1 MAGWLF
7 LTTNH
12 CLLQELHIRQLAC
25 KFLHLVGV
33 GHEGGTCVP
42 RTVEELAAG
51 AVSKRELDGFV
62 THLERAAFGA
72 RDEFFA
78 RVCFD
83 PGENLVSHFVAH
95 LVAGHADSDAV
106 TEEDFGV
113 AFGDDGT
120 DAPAL
125 ESLRSVFTAGT
136 ATEVLVRDEDG
147 AVLVGRIAER
157 VNLALSGE
165 ASDIVGKGV
174 VAEAF
179 EGDALEEACRD
190 DTVSVDV
197 VAAYRNAGTFNNVDR
212 IHFLNLL
219 SVT

>member
-1 MAGWLF
+1 MPGA
-7 LTTNH
+7 
-12 CLLQELHIRQLAC
+12 
-25 KFLHLVGV
+25 
-33 GHEGGTCVP
+33 
-42 RTVEELAAG
+42 VEELTAG
-51 AVSKRELDGFV
+51 AVGKRELDGFV

-72 RDEFFA
+72 GDEFFA

-83 PGENLVSHFVAH
+83 PGEDLVGHFVAH
-95 LVAGHADSDAV
+95 LVARHADSDAV

-113 AFGDDGT
+113 AFGDDGA
-120 DAPAL
+120 DAPAF
-125 ESLRSVFTAGT
+125 ESLRSVFTART
-136 ATEVLVRDEDG
+136 ATEVLVRNEDG
-147 AVLVGRIAER
+147 AVLVSRIAER

-165 ASDIVGKGV
+165 ASDIVGKSV
-174 VAEAF
+174 CAEAF
-179 EGDALEEACRD
+179 ERDALEEACRD

>member
-1 MAGWLF
+1 MWRRRFGRLSD
-7 LTTNH
+7 LTNH
-12 CLLQELHIRQLAC
+12 CLLPTVYFLLQKVHIRQLAG

-33 GHEGGTCVP
+33 GHEGGACVP
-42 RTVEELAAG
+42 GTVEELTAG
-51 AVSKRELDGFV
+51 AVGKCELDGFV
-62 THLERAAFGA
+62 THLERTAFGA
-72 RDEFFA
+72 RHEFFA
-78 RVCFD
+78 RVCFN

-95 LVAGHADSDAV
+95 LVAGNANGDAV

-113 AFGDDGT
+113 AFGDDGAN
-120 DAPAL
+120 APAL
-125 ESLRSVFTAGT
+125 QCLRSVFAAGT

-179 EGDALEEACRD
+179 ECDALEEA
-190 DTVSVDV
+190 
-197 VAAYRNAGTFNNVDR
+197 
-212 IHFLNLL
+212 
-219 SVT
+219 

>member
-1 MAGWLF
+1 MP
-7 LTTNH
+7 TS
-12 CLLQELHIRQLAC
+12 LLQELHVRQLAGE
-25 KFLHLVGV
+25 FLHLVGV
-33 GHEGGTCVP
+33 GHEGGACVP
-42 RTVEELAAG
+42 GAVEELTAR
-51 AVSKRELDGFV
+51 AVGKYQLDGFV
-62 THLERAAFGA
+62 THLECTAFGA
-72 RDEFFA
+72 GDEFFA

-83 PGENLVSHFVAH
+83 PGENLVGHFVAH
-95 LVAGHADSDAV
+95 LVAGHADGDAV

-113 AFGDDGT
+113 AFGDDGA
-120 DAPAL
+120 DAPAFQG
-125 ESLRSVFTAGT
+125 LRSVFTAGT

-147 AVLVGRIAER
+147 AVLVGRIAEG
-157 VNLALSGE
+157 VDLALSGE
-165 ASDIVGKGV
+165 ASDVVGKGV

-179 EGDALEEACRD
+179 ERDALEEACRD

>member
-1 MAGWLF
+1 MTMWRRRFGRLSD
-7 LTTNH
+7 LTNH
-12 CLLQELHIRQLAC
+12 CLLPTVYFLLQKVHVRQLAGE
-25 KFLHLVGV
+25 FLHFVGV
-33 GHEGGTCVP
+33 GHEGGACVP
-42 RTVEELAAG
+42 GAVEELTAG

-62 THLERAAFGA
+62 THLERTAFGA
-72 RDEFFA
+72 GDEFFA

-83 PGENLVSHFVAH
+83 PGENLVGHFVAY
-95 LVAGHADSDAV
+95 LVARHANGHTV

-113 AFGDDGT
+113 AFGDDGA

-136 ATEVLVRDEDG
+136 ATEVLVRNENG

-179 EGDALEEACRD
+179 ERDALEMSLPR
-190 DTVSVDV
+190 T
-197 VAAYRNAGTFNNVDR
+197 GTPEPLTMSIEF
-212 IHFLNLL
+212 IF
-219 SVT
+219 

>member
-1 MAGWLF
+1 VS
-7 LTTNH
+7 
-12 CLLQELHIRQLAC
+12 LQELHIRQLAG

-42 RTVEELAAG
+42 GTVEELAAG
-51 AVSKRELDGFV
+51 AIGKYQLDGFV
-62 THLERAAFGA
+62 THLERTAFGA
-72 RDEFFA
+72 GDEFFA

-83 PGENLVSHFVAH
+83 PGEDLVGHFVAH
-95 LVAGHADSDAV
+95 LVAGHANGHAV
-106 TEEDFGV
+106 AEEDFGV
-113 AFGDDGT
+113 AFGDDGA

-125 ESLRSVFTAGT
+125 ESLRGVFAAGT

-157 VNLALSGE
+157 VDLALSGE
-165 ASDIVGKGV
+165 ACDIVGKGV

-179 EGDALEEACRD
+179 ERDALEEACRD